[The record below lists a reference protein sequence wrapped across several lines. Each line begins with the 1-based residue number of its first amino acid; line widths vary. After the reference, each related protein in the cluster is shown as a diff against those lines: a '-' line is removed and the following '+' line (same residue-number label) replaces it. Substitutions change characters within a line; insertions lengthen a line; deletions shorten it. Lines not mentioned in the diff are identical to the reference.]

1 MLVLSLWG
9 EPFPP
14 LTPILPV
21 ESISSHSPNLP
32 RTFLEPG
39 IAFQAPSPILTS
51 RSFVS
56 LSLPSYSSTIVLSP
70 RGSSRR
76 SKHHGQDWEA
86 TGAEL

>member
-32 RTFLEPG
+32 RTLWNLALLFKLPH
-39 IAFQAPSPILTS
+39 PS
-51 RSFVS
+51 
-56 LSLPSYSSTIVLSP
+56 
-70 RGSSRR
+70 
-76 SKHHGQDWEA
+76 
-86 TGAEL
+86 